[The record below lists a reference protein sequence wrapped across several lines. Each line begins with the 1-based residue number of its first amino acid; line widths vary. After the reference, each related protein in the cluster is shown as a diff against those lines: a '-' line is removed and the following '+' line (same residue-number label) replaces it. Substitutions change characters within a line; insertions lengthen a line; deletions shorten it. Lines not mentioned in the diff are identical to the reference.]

1 MANVSSSNGLEKRPK
16 LRFPG
21 FDEPWRA
28 ERLSD
33 FADRVTRKNSK
44 NETDLPLTIS
54 SKDGLVDQVSY
65 FNKTVASKDM
75 SGYYLLKNGEFA
87 YNKSYSVGYDFG
99 SIKRLDRYPMGA
111 LSTLYICFALKR
123 HESDFIKAYFD
134 SLKWYR
140 EIYMISAEGARNHG
154 LLNVPTEE
162 FFDTKHYLPE
172 NTDEQRKIA
181 DFLIALDRRIETQ
194 QSLVDNLKK
203 YKRGVTRRLFAQEK
217 GSFETN
223 LQIVSLGDLFPF
235 IRNGFVGTV
244 TPFFTDREHGV
255 RYLQGTNIHA
265 GKITDDTVYYERIKA
280 QERLV
285 SSLKKYKRGVMQR
298 IFRNMSML
306 SPSGFETVQLS
317 AIFKKISRRNSNE
330 EIKNVITNSA
340 EYGLIPQ
347 RDFFDKDIAVDGNT
361 SNYYV
366 IEHGD
371 FVYNPR
377 KSNTA
382 PYGPFN
388 RYEREE
394 RGIISPLYTCL
405 VLQAD
410 IEPSYLV
417 WYFKSDAWYRYI
429 YDNGSQGVRY
439 DRVSMTDGLLMSVRQ
454 SVLPNHYEQQTD
466 KMVSLSFL
474 QAAFFVL

>member
-33 FADRVTRKNSK
+33 FADRITRKNSK

-99 SIKRLDRYPMGA
+99 SIKRLDRYRMGA
-111 LSTLYICFALKR
+111 LSTLYICFVLKR

-181 DFLIALDRRIETQ
+181 NFLIAIDKRIAAQ
-194 QSLVDNLKK
+194 QSLIDNLKK
-203 YKRGVTRRLFAQEK
+203 YKRGVFEAIFTRKL
-217 GSFETN
+217 
-223 LQIVSLGDLFPF
+223 
-235 IRNGFVGTV
+235 
-244 TPFFTDREHGV
+244 
-255 RYLQGTNIHA
+255 
-265 GKITDDTVYYERIKA
+265 
-280 QERLV
+280 RLV
-285 SSLKKYKRGVMQR
+285 PKARQSDWTAFKLSDFATR
-298 IFRNMSML
+298 ITRKNNGATDIPL
-306 SPSGFETVQLS
+306 TIS
-317 AIFKKISRRNSNE
+317 AQ
-330 EIKNVITNSA
+330 
-340 EYGLIPQ
+340 YGLIDQ
-347 RDFFDKDIAVDGNT
+347 RDFFSRVVASSDMSGYYLLRRGEYAYNRST
-361 SNYYV
+361 SNDYPFGS
-366 IEHGD
+366 IKRLEL
-371 FVYNPR
+371 YNEGAVSTLYLCFAI
-377 KSNTA
+377 KEDVVLSNFA
-382 PYGPFN
+382 KWYF
-388 RYEREE
+388 ESSQWH
-394 RGIISPLYTCL
+394 RGINEICAEGARNHGLLNVPTDGFFDTVHILPS
-405 VLQAD
+405 D
-410 IEPSYLV
+410 IE
-417 WYFKSDAWYRYI
+417 
-429 YDNGSQGVRY
+429 
-439 DRVSMTDGLLMSVRQ
+439 
-454 SVLPNHYEQQTD
+454 EQAQI
-466 KMVSLSFL
+466 
-474 QAAFFVL
+474 AAFLSRIHDKLAKAQEELDKLIGLRNGLMQQLFI

>member
-1 MANVSSSNGLEKRPK
+1 
-16 LRFPG
+16 
-21 FDEPWRA
+21 
-28 ERLSD
+28 
-33 FADRVTRKNSK
+33 
-44 NETDLPLTIS
+44 
-54 SKDGLVDQVSY
+54 
-65 FNKTVASKDM
+65 M

-111 LSTLYICFALKR
+111 LSTLYICFVLKR

-181 DFLIALDRRIETQ
+181 NFLIAIDKKIAAQ

-203 YKRGVTRRLFAQEK
+203 YK
-217 GSFETN
+217 
-223 LQIVSLGDLFPF
+223 I
-235 IRNGFVGTV
+235 
-244 TPFFTDREHGV
+244 
-255 RYLQGTNIHA
+255 
-265 GKITDDTVYYERIKA
+265 
-280 QERLV
+280 
-285 SSLKKYKRGVMQR
+285 GVMQR

-410 IEPSYLV
+410 IEPSYLA

-429 YDNGSQGVRY
+429 YDNGSQGVRH
-439 DRVSMTDGLLMSVRQ
+439 DRVSMTDGLLRGIPVIIPSKEAQLKIAKLLDCLESRFQ
-454 SVLPNHYEQQTD
+454 TELSQYESLKSIRVALLQQ
-466 KMVSLSFL
+466 LFI
-474 QAAFFVL
+474 